1 MSLPGNRLTTMNLLI
16 AVILQLVGIGIII
29 AEIIIP
35 SGGILSILA
44 VGIFAYSL
52 YMVFIDISVAAGMV
66 FLIID
71 LVTIPVL
78 IISGLKFIARSPV
91 TLRETLSRE
100 HGVTS
105 QAEDMEQYL
114 GQEGIALTDLRPSGM
129 ALLNDQRTDVVTRG
143 EYLEKET
150 PIIVIK
156 ITGNQIVVKKRTQ
169 IQMQL

>member
-1 MSLPGNRLTTMNLLI
+1 MNLLI